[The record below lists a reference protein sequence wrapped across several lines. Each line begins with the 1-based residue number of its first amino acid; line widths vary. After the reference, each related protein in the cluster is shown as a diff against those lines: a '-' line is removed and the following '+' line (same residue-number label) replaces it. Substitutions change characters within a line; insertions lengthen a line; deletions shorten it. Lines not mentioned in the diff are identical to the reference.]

1 MGTIPAL
8 GRHPVGYHHPSQLP
22 AARSAAAS
30 RGCLLATCVL
40 LAACGSGGGGEAAA
54 DSLQAASQYDAPAVD
69 HLLLR
74 TQFGVHPAARAAATS
89 QGLPAYVDA
98 MLEFPT
104 SGTTAVEAEAFQ
116 FLVTGT
122 EPAGLEGKFPSTS
135 GITDWWLHLMLHNPH
150 PFQERLAM
158 FWHDHFAVA
167 YSQLRAEERHLM
179 VDHLQKLRRLGIGNF
194 RTLVLEMARDGAML
208 EWLDG
213 ARNVKG
219 EPNENFA
226 REFFE
231 LFTVGADRGY
241 TETDIQEAARAFT
254 GYRNRLDPAT
264 GLRYLEF
271 DHTRK
276 DLGAKVLF
284 GNVVLFSNGTASDDF
299 ELVVQATFT
308 HLDVASWLA
317 EKLLREFVTDEPGGA
332 LIASLARVVRKHDYE
347 MRPILRALFLSEA
360 FHRRQKSMIRMP
372 LEYAIGLIRSTGLM
386 VSPAVL
392 RTRLQSMAQVPGSP
406 PSVFGWPQGSEWL
419 AAAAM
424 VERANTARRLITE
437 RTFQTTNNY
446 PLHLPDGDRD
456 AAAVVDYLASLMSVR
471 LGGEERET
479 LITYLNSNVL
489 SNGTVQAST
498 FDANNATHVSS
509 RARGLV
515 YILANHPDA
524 MRR

>member
-1 MGTIPAL
+1 VPDLRTPRNLGSLQAWSLASLAL
-8 GRHPVGYHHPSQLP
+8 LTV
-22 AARSAAAS
+22 
-30 RGCLLATCVL
+30 
-40 LAACGSGGGGEAAA
+40 ACGGGGGSTGGPDE
-54 DSLQAASQYDAPAVD
+54 SLQAASSLDAQSID

-74 TQFGVHPAARAAATS
+74 TQFGVHPTAQAAATS
-89 QGLPAYVDA
+89 QGLPAYIDA

-104 SGTTAVEAEAFQ
+104 SGTTAVETEAFQ
-116 FLVTGT
+116 YLVTGT

-167 YSQLRAEERHLM
+167 YPLLRPEERYLM
-179 VDHLQKLRRLGIGNF
+179 VEHIQKLRRLGIGNF

-284 GNVVLFSNGTASDDF
+284 GNVVLFSNGMASDDF
-299 ELVVQATFT
+299 ELVVDATFT

-317 EKLLREFVTDEPGGA
+317 EKLLLEFVTDTPGAA
-332 LIASLARVVRKHDYE
+332 LVANLAREVRRHDYE
-347 MRPILRALFLSEA
+347 MRPILRTLFRSEA
-360 FHRRQKSMIRMP
+360 FHRRPKSMVRMP
-372 LEYAIGLIRSTGLM
+372 LEYAVGLIRSTGLM
-386 VSPAVL
+386 VTPAVL
-392 RTRLQSMAQVPGSP
+392 RTRLQSMAQVPGNP

-424 VERANTARRLITE
+424 VERANTARRLIIE
-437 RTFQTTNNY
+437 RTFQTNNNHN
-446 PLHLPDGDRD
+446 LHLPVGDRS
-456 AAAVVDYLASLMSVR
+456 AAAVVDHLARLMSIR
-471 LGGEERET
+471 LDAAERDT

-489 SNGTVQAST
+489 SNGTVQPST
-498 FDANNATHVSS
+498 FDASNATHVSS